1 MIPLIEEW
9 RYLMGNEELREIK
22 DIAENYR
29 KDNRDYKNTCDDN
42 KTLRILLGCQEIE
55 MRNMRIELQKFINT
69 RPEPKK
75 EKPEGDLVEGL
86 SKFIHKFKEHLD
98 LGQSCRECRH
108 EAQAIADYIKEER

>member
-1 MIPLIEEW
+1 M
-9 RYLMGNEELREIK
+9 K
-22 DIAENYR
+22 DEN
-29 KDNRDYKNTCDDN
+29 N
-42 KTLRILLGCQEIE
+42 KKKCPYPYC
-55 MRNMRIELQKFINT
+55 KWNT

-75 EKPEGDLVEGL
+75 EESDNIQCPVCGYYCLGKGGHGCIDKPSMLNSTPKVEGDLVEGL